1 MFDTKLVCFESTY
14 GTLLCECL
22 LNGLAATQP
31 PHFLLHCNELEIR
44 STKRFFFFQLN
55 VLIWEEKDFSLLF
68 NDAVLHVHTTR
79 RHRSSTPRS
88 CSRLS
93 TLVSEQH

>member
-44 STKRFFFFQLN
+44 STKRFFFFSIERTHCHLGG
-55 VLIWEEKDFSLLF
+55 KRFF
-68 NDAVLHVHTTR
+68 PAF
-79 RHRSSTPRS
+79 
-88 CSRLS
+88 
-93 TLVSEQH
+93 